1 MAESEERVNLFLED
15 IDHDALE
22 KRDAIESEVNKYIE
36 AQLASVEEEA
46 RSQAEAAISE
56 QRNRLRV
63 EANRQFAAVHNRVK
77 LALSQRRIEI
87 QQSVFSQ
94 AREKLA
100 AFAASADYEDF
111 LKKSVSAL
119 AAQISGE
126 AVILVREQD
135 LPFGAQLQTAF
146 GRECAVEVDRS
157 IKLGGCKVKD
167 LTNGL
172 IADDTLEVRLNA
184 QEEWF
189 LANARLPISITEEV
203 G

>member
-56 QRNRLRV
+56 QRNKLRV

-77 LALSQRRIEI
+77 LALSQRRMEI
-87 QQSVFSQ
+87 QQSVFAQ

-100 AFAASADYEDF
+100 AFTESADYEAF

-135 LPFGAQLQTAF
+135 LPYAAQLQAAF
-146 GRECAVEVDRS
+146 GRECAVEADRS